1 MQHAKVAQSRFTRLT
16 RAQQPSMPTPNK
28 KLRIPQDESAATP
41 EASTCLAEGS
51 RQGSELAS
59 PMRAATEMAVVV
71 EGVAGDELDELE
83 PPPPPFW
90 RTRLWW
96 AKFWVVVTGIWWGVC
111 MQLLYYQGASAPASA
126 LPNVDWYVGMMLV
139 YVPRLWTK
147 RDDQKYDSAQQRHL
161 IPIALLDVLGTVGT
175 TVGLELAGSAIFGII
190 MGSITVW
197 TALFTWLLMGQQ
209 QSAARLIGIV
219 VVVTG
224 LAVPMSEYQP
234 DDDDDGVSDVLLG
247 IGLTFGGTFFY
258 ALEYTLCERIYTL
271 YPKPLDAKQ
280 LCFWTG
286 VWGLT
291 ITLVWICA
299 YVLPRWETLV
309 VGEVAAAHGVPL
321 WIGLLYVSH
330 TLNNSVHNLAWFY
343 VCELEGGVTTGL
355 LQGVKAAL
363 LFVASAACFCSD
375 AHPEQCYT
383 LPKLGATGTV
393 LAGTVIYY
401 ASCPA
406 RCAPGGGAVAIP
418 DGGRVGAAVGKRAG
432 RTAAPVRAVSP
443 QAELKAAERRVA
455 EAQVALR
462 QAILEEAA
470 CRQRMGLLDG

>member
-1 MQHAKVAQSRFTRLT
+1 M
-16 RAQQPSMPTPNK
+16 
-28 KLRIPQDESAATP
+28 I
-41 EASTCLAEGS
+41 
-51 RQGSELAS
+51 
-59 PMRAATEMAVVV
+59 AATEMAVVV
-71 EGVAGDELDELE
+71 DGAAVDELDELDE
-83 PPPPPFW
+83 LDEVPLPPPFW

-96 AKFWVVVTGIWWGVC
+96 AKFWVVATGIWWGIC
-111 MQLLYYQGASAPASA
+111 MQLLYYEGASAPASA

-139 YVPRLWTK
+139 YVPRLWTR
-147 RDDQKYDSAQQRHL
+147 RDGEKYDSAQQRHL
-161 IPIALLDVLGTVGT
+161 VPIALLDVLGTVGT

-197 TALFTWLLMGQQ
+197 TALFTWLLMAQQ
-209 QSAARLIGIV
+209 QSAARLVGIV

-224 LAVPMSEYQP
+224 LALPMAEYKP

-299 YVLPRWETLV
+299 YVLPRWDELV
-309 VGEVAAAHGVPL
+309 VREVAAAHGAPL
-321 WIGLLYVSH
+321 WIALLYASH
-330 TLNNSVHNLAWFY
+330 TINNSVHNLAWFY

-375 AHPEQCYT
+375 EHPEQCYT
-383 LPKLGATGTV
+383 LPKLGATATV

-406 RCAPGGGAVAIP
+406 RCTPGGGAAAIP
-418 DGGRVGAAVGKRAG
+418 DGGRDSISGTGGSGGSAVGKRSGG
-432 RTAAPVRAVSP
+432 RIAAPVRAVSP

-455 EAQVALR
+455 EAQAALR

-470 CRQRMGLLDG
+470 CRQRLGLLDG